1 MKQIQIVQIQIFII
15 QFVLLLS
22 TVINEFVNVN
32 QVVNPTTVVEE
43 SAHFGF
49 GGTQNF

>member
-1 MKQIQIVQIQIFII
+1 MKQIEIVQIQILII

-22 TVINEFVNVN
+22 TVINEFVTVN

-43 SAHFGF
+43 STHFGL
-49 GGTQNF
+49 GGTQN